1 LKARDSVGAAGT
13 RFSLILA
20 AFVSMLLLSWPI
32 VFSLDLWAFKD
43 RGSLLNLDY
52 LLDKHLQLGIDT
64 FYSYGLLPVLIQHLL
79 FIAFGRGYW
88 PLIGCTVATLILMAG
103 FWALL
108 LRYFPP
114 SKIWLFSVIVM
125 TPTLF
130 QVNPNLPYS
139 LVQLSMLF
147 ALPFVLEGRLEIAL
161 AVSAVGCWSVPSLS
175 LVLTALLLVLIIID
189 WRVNSN
195 RSVAYLIRQL
205 APGACAYAL
214 LGMVLCLSFG
224 YRSVLATALP
234 LFGIKF
240 YRAVHYTFYGSEIRF
255 LFAEKHSL
263 KYCIEYFFASSL
275 GWLMASLVCL
285 FILGARAIRT
295 MIRQRKAEPANA
307 FVAVCAI
314 IQGVLVFFAYGP
326 QGQHTLYDPVLVA
339 GILVGIAGLS
349 PGRWQKLIFVAFVAW
364 GVLGQSALIRRTWL
378 DWMETRPSVDS
389 ANLYADPAWTAEWS
403 KILEISKTKTVLLLS
418 YGTGVHHY
426 FPSIQTADVWFLR
439 TGQLF
444 PADEQ
449 RLLAKIQDADV
460 VVEDLSGPTSAI
472 DGDDDIQVRLNSMCL
487 TDVTPDFQVW
497 WRHPL
502 NPEKTVCMKNA
513 RQK

>member
-1 LKARDSVGAAGT
+1 LKARVSGGPAAT
-13 RFSLILA
+13 QFSLVLA
-20 AFVSMLLLSWPI
+20 AFFSTLLLSWPI

-52 LLDKHLQLGIDT
+52 LLDRNLQLGVDT

-79 FIAFGRGYW
+79 FIIFGRGYW

-103 FWALL
+103 FWTLL
-108 LRYFPP
+108 LRHLP
-114 SKIWLFSVIVM
+114 KHRIWLFTVIVM
-125 TPTLF
+125 SPTLF

-147 ALPFVLEGRLEIAL
+147 ALFFVLQGRLDIAL

-175 LVLTALLLVLIIID
+175 LVLTALLLTLIAID
-189 WRVNSN
+189 WRVNGN
-195 RSVAYLIRQL
+195 RLAGYLVRQL
-205 APGACAYAL
+205 APGACSYVL
-214 LGMVLCLSFG
+214 LGIILCLSFG

-234 LFGIKF
+234 ISGIKF

-275 GWLMASLVCL
+275 GWLVASLLFL
-285 FILGARAIRT
+285 FILGARAIST

-339 GILVGIAGLS
+339 GVLVGIAGLS
-349 PGRWQKLIFVAFVAW
+349 PGRWQKLIFIVFVAW

-378 DWMETRPSVDS
+378 DWKETRPSVDS
-389 ANLYADPAWTAEWS
+389 ANLYADPAWTAEWT

-418 YGTGVHHY
+418 YGTGAHHY

-472 DGDDDIQVRLNSMCL
+472 DGDDDIQVRLGSMCL
-487 TDVTPDFQVW
+487 TDVTPVFQVW

-502 NPEKTVCMKNA
+502 NPERTVCQPNA
-513 RQK
+513 RRK